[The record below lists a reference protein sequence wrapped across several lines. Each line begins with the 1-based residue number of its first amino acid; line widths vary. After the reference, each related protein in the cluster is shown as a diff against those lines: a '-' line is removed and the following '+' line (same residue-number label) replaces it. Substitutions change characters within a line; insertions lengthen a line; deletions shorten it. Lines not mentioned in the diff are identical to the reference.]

1 MKISLI
7 TPSYNQ
13 GEYIEKTL
21 SSVLSQ
27 SRSVDYYEIRDSCS
41 EDATKDVLGKY
52 REDSRVTIIVEK
64 DRGQADALNRG
75 FANLPEDIDVMGYLN
90 SDDVLLPG
98 AIEAVMAEF
107 ERDPDLDVVSGG
119 RFVATPDLRVKVR
132 VPVLPMRGEG
142 AFAGISVF
150 QEATFWRRRLYER
163 VGGHVDTSLRF
174 AMDYE
179 LFLRM
184 FDAKWNIRYL
194 DRPLAI
200 FRIHPKSKTSS
211 QINDLGL
218 KEINV
223 LRGRYGRPPL
233 SGAEWAGLTRSVRRQ
248 EYGLLRHLA
257 VRFTTGAF
265 NRFVMPAYRA

>member
-1 MKISLI
+1 MV
-7 TPSYNQ
+7 T
-13 GEYIEKTL
+13 
-21 SSVLSQ
+21 
-27 SRSVDYYEIRDSCS
+27 
-41 EDATKDVLGKY
+41 
-52 REDSRVTIIVEK
+52 RVIVER
-64 DRGQADALNRG
+64 DNGQADAINQG
-75 FANLPEDIDVMGYLN
+75 FRELPSDIDIMGYIN
-90 SDDVLLPG
+90 SDDVLLPD
-98 AIEAVMAEF
+98 AIKAVMTEF
-107 ERDPDLDVVSGG
+107 KRDPDLDVVSGG
-119 RFVATPDLRVKVR
+119 RFVATPDSRVRVKV
-132 VPVLPMRGEG
+132 PALPMRGEG

-163 VGGHVDTSLRF
+163 VGGYVDTSLRF

-184 FDAKWNIRYL
+184 FNAKWNIRYL

-211 QINDLGL
+211 QINDQGL

-223 LRGRYGRPPL
+223 LRSRYGRPSL
-233 SGAEWAGLTRSVRRQ
+233 SQVEWMELTRSVRRR
-248 EYGLLRHLA
+248 EYGFLRHLA